1 MGDRLCPQ
9 HYPSPVFS
17 DLPTALQFYESVATA
32 VCTSSLLL
40 LFNAKRSVLLLE
52 NYQIVED
59 FVNIVCCSLA
69 SMNYYSHLV
78 LSQLAHLMLFSV
90 SLPPP
95 LKPSLYYVSKY
106 LHFF

>member
-1 MGDRLCPQ
+1 MP
-9 HYPSPVFS
+9 PP
-17 DLPTALQFYESVATA
+17 
-32 VCTSSLLL
+32 
-40 LFNAKRSVLLLE
+40 LE

-59 FVNIVCCSLA
+59 FVNIVCCSLLN

-78 LSQLAHLMLFSV
+78 LSQIAHLMLFSV

-95 LKPSLYYVSKY
+95 LGPSLYYVSIF